1 MSYEYLIGIR
11 LATPDS
17 SISLNQ
23 EPFSS
28 AIFSA
33 IEEYNLRSKLAPN
46 PKSISLISSNFFK
59 DSFIITLTSEKELAS
74 AGKAL
79 RVFSQIITN
88 SGTVD
93 SYIKNG
99 KVFSTFPV
107 MQTGK
112 EQKIL
117 DPDKISDVEIL
128 KALIDYVCNK
138 SDSNSTTYKRKRS
151 AMAQIKQI
159 ALESGIY
166 TIN

>member
-28 AIFSA
+28 AIISA

-88 SGTVD
+88 SG
-93 SYIKNG
+93 IENG
-99 KVFSTFPV
+99 EFA
-107 MQTGK
+107 
-112 EQKIL
+112 I
-117 DPDKISDVEIL
+117 
-128 KALIDYVCNK
+128 
-138 SDSNSTTYKRKRS
+138 
-151 AMAQIKQI
+151 
-159 ALESGIY
+159 
-166 TIN
+166 

>member
-17 SISLNQ
+17 SISLNTP
-23 EPFSS
+23 PFSN

-33 IEEYNLRSKLAPN
+33 IEEYNLHSKSAPN
-46 PKSISLISSNFFK
+46 PKSISLNSANFFK
-59 DSFIITLTSEKELAS
+59 DSFVITLTSEKELAS
-74 AGKAL
+74 VGKAL

-88 SGTVD
+88 SGTFD

-107 MQTGK
+107 MKTGK
-112 EQKIL
+112 KQKII
-117 DPDKISDVEIL
+117 DPDKISDVEVL
-128 KALIDYVCNK
+128 KSLIDYVCNK